1 MNIEIITAPLIGGII
16 GLITNSL
23 AIKML
28 FRPYKEKFIG
38 KMHIPFTPGL
48 IPKEKAR
55 IANAIGDVIASYILD
70 SKTIMSALASN
81 QIKEAYEKKYEKK
94 LLEFKALNCTLEE
107 LLEQKKLIDTSNVI
121 ESKIRDSI
129 GKYIVEVCIEEE
141 LSRNLVNQAFL
152 TLKQNMNPVM
162 YKIGKNALEETRF
175 SMNEYVNEIID
186 ERGGEMAGQVVD
198 KFYIEC
204 LDKPVNEIIQ
214 IIENHVPNLKEII
227 WEKYVHLIEE
237 KAASFL
243 HTLNISE
250 IIEKKILDY
259 DLSELEEMIME
270 ISKKELN
277 ALVWLGGLLGM
288 LMGFVNLLW

>member
-38 KMHIPFTPGL
+38 NIRLPFTPGL
-48 IPKEKAR
+48 IPKEKER
-55 IANAIGDVIASYILD
+55 IAKAIGGVIASYILD
-70 SKTIMSALASN
+70 SETIMSALASN
-81 QIKEAYEKKYEKK
+81 QIKEAYEQKYDKK
-94 LLEFKALNCTLEE
+94 LSELKALDCTLEE

-121 ESKIRDSI
+121 ESKVRDSV
-129 GKYIVEVCIEEE
+129 GKYIVEVCLEEE
-141 LSRNLVNQAFL
+141 LSQNLVNQAFL
-152 TLKQNMNPVM
+152 TFKQNINPVL
-162 YKIGKNALEETRF
+162 YKIGKNALEETKN
-175 SMNEYVNEIID
+175 SMIEYGNELIE
-186 ERGGEMAGQVVD
+186 ERGGEMAGKVVD
-198 KFYIEC
+198 KFYIEW

-214 IIENHVPNLKEII
+214 IIETHIPGLKEMI
-227 WEKYVHLIEE
+227 WEKYVQLIEL

-250 IIEKKILDY
+250 IIEKKIMDY
-259 DLSELEEMIME
+259 DLKELEEMILE

-288 LMGFVNLLW
+288 LMGFINLLW